1 MAKVGSRPQILP
13 KLGILNL
20 AILKKKK
27 KMLGKQGS
35 NDSHYS
41 QIMILVLNKTD
52 IGCCLTR

>member
-13 KLGILNL
+13 KLGILDL
-20 AILKKKK
+20 AILKKK

>member
-20 AILKKKK
+20 AILKKK